1 MSRRSGA
8 CVRCCLVVLA
18 VTSALCVSGP
28 ALYWR
33 YKKGFAGTGR
43 SRSTTCAPCIC
54 DCPPPLSLH
63 NIAPGLVTWF
73 SDEELLDICGR
84 IWSYSSIVIE
94 GLINLS
100 ITDCGKHDLELN
112 KEMEKQF
119 VDLLSEELKLQE
131 VIAEEHTHHINTTL
145 LGAKRLASQYQKEAE
160 KCNAATETCEEARER
175 AEAAL
180 IKEKKITALWERRA
194 RQFGWRGS

>member
-63 NIAPGLVTWF
+63 NIAP
-73 SDEELLDICGR
+73 
-84 IWSYSSIVIE
+84 